1 MIYMLGTS
9 GQVPIIVLKEGTKRE
24 QGKDATKNNI
34 TAAKAISDAVR
45 STLGPRGMD
54 KMLVN
59 SMGDVV
65 ITNDGVTILKEIDVE
80 HPGAKMIIETAKTQ
94 DEECRDGTTTAVI
107 LTGEFLKRSE
117 DLIDQN
123 VHPTLITSGFRLAME
138 YALKVLN
145 ELAEPIKP
153 EDEQM
158 LGNIATTAMT
168 GKSAEV
174 IKDHLAD
181 IAVKAVKKVMERDNG
196 HITVDFDNI
205 LLVKKQGGTIQD
217 TELIDGIILDKERVH
232 SGMPKTLKNAK
243 IVLLNAALEV
253 KKTEVEAK
261 IQITSPA
268 QLQDFLNEEEKMLR
282 NMVEIIKATGA
293 NVAICQKGIDDL
305 PQHYLAKAGIYA
317 VRRAKESDMKKL
329 AKATGARI
337 VNSIHELTKD
347 DLGYAGLVEEKKIA
361 DDQMTYVT
369 GCKDAKAISILI
381 RGGTEHVVDELER
394 SLNDAL
400 GVVAIALEDEK
411 ILIGGG
417 AAPME
422 LSQQLRNYA
431 TTVGGREQLAIEAF
445 ANSIEI
451 IPRTLAENAG
461 LDPINTIID
470 LRKAHKNGEKYSG
483 LNVFNGKVTDM
494 KEMKIIEPMRV
505 MKQAI
510 QGATETAIMILRI
523 DDVIA
528 AKSGGV
534 GGGRPG
540 GMPPGGPGGMG
551 GMEDYD

>member
-1 MIYMLGTS
+1 MVYMLGTS